1 MGIGAKKVSDHKN
14 AFKQEISQMAPGE
27 RETFF
32 NWFNES
38 GGDIDTNFLK
48 GYCDFS
54 LHILLPCLHIL
65 KEPEKKVALEI
76 GYGGGRLLL
85 PASRIFQHVFG
96 IDVHEQ
102 GELVREELKKR
113 GCQNHTLLTS
123 QGESIPVDP
132 NTIDFV
138 YSFIVLQ
145 HVERLHIF
153 EAYLKETF
161 RVLKNGGTA
170 LLYFGRL
177 HTFSL
182 NREQKILFYLDGLL
196 DRLYPKNYLEITE
209 RVNAVNLKIS
219 LPLAISI
226 AQKTGFT
233 VLQTGV
239 SKKFPNMRCYGG
251 QRYLLLKK
259 TDSSLSDL

>member
-1 MGIGAKKVSDHKN
+1 MGIGAKKVSNHQN
-14 AFKQEISQMAPGE
+14 AFKQKRAQVAHGE
-27 RETFF
+27 RGIFF

-48 GYCDFS
+48 GQCDFS
-54 LHILLPCLHIL
+54 LHILLPCLDIL

-102 GELVREELKKR
+102 RDLVREELEKR

-123 QGESIPVDP
+123 QGESIPLDS

-145 HVERLHIF
+145 HVECLNIF
-153 EAYLKETF
+153 ESYLKETF

-170 LLYFGRL
+170 LLYFE
-177 HTFSL
+177 SV
-182 NREQKILFYLDGLL
+182 EK
-196 DRLYPKNYLEITE
+196 
-209 RVNAVNLKIS
+209 
-219 LPLAISI
+219 
-226 AQKTGFT
+226 
-233 VLQTGV
+233 
-239 SKKFPNMRCYGG
+239 
-251 QRYLLLKK
+251 
-259 TDSSLSDL
+259 